1 MSSHFNAQPT
11 DMREIVRSLSVRTRM
26 APGDLAVVFSE
37 LPDNQLVAYR
47 ACMLGHVWPEFL
59 ATLHLGDEYASN
71 LPEVYPYLVRAY
83 LASYCHVTGLPP
95 SVLADAA
102 SSWSHEEEPSHPG
115 PASQAAAPSMLQ
127 EIADHFSLVDT
138 PLVR

>member
-1 MSSHFNAQPT
+1 MSNDSNAQPK
-11 DMREIVRSLSVRTRM
+11 DMRDIVLSLSLRTRM
-26 APGDLAVVFSE
+26 APEALAVVLNE
-37 LPDNQLVAYR
+37 LPEHQLVAYR
-47 ACMLGHVWPEFL
+47 ARMLGHVWPEFL

-95 SVLADAA
+95 AVLADAA
-102 SSWSHEEEPSHPG
+102 TSWRHAEEAAQPELA
-115 PASQAAAPSMLQ
+115 PAAPPSMLQ